1 VFISLICSKSFR
13 NFSLSRWS
21 QNAYGGIQGGSRSDS
36 CSPPEIDLTTLILNT
51 YCLISPNSAHWRYFG
66 SIQALSCS
74 RTLCKVFF
82 LSRMLLHRFFPQL
95 AVSLYN
101 IVVTSSATNFLFLFF
116 GNNEGWTQELCTC
129 LAGALATAWD
139 MPLGFFFFFETD
151 SHYVAQAG
159 LQLMIL
165 RSHLPTAGI
174 TGVHYHTWFSYIFSF
189 LIILPK
195 EVPCLHPHLL
205 PLVHSIFC

>member
-1 VFISLICSKSFR
+1 MSKRSFPPQEKLSTSCVIQKR
-13 NFSLSRWS
+13 AGIPSPLLSSALLSSALLPSAPLLSFSPLLSS
-21 QNAYGGIQGGSRSDS
+21 S
-36 CSPPEIDLTTLILNT
+36 
-51 YCLISPNSAHWRYFG
+51 
-66 SIQALSCS
+66 
-74 RTLCKVFF
+74 F
-82 LSRMLLHRFFPQL
+82 LSFTLS
-95 AVSLYN
+95 V
-101 IVVTSSATNFLFLFF
+101 
-116 GNNEGWTQELCTC
+116 
-129 LAGALATAWD
+129 
-139 MPLGFFFFFETD
+139 FFFFETD